1 MTPGYK
7 EKIIMH
13 SLFPKRVHPTE
24 MGSIQYLNFYAC
36 LFDLAEKKIF
46 HIDNN
51 RIWCINSETGDPVLD
66 MVISMMIPLSGKRIS
81 RLQLLV
87 PQKARAI
94 YRKQIELMLEKD
106 YLHEEDIVFISWK
119 VGSKYSVRKQD
130 LLKPGITKL
139 ERALVYGRKPD
150 RETWLLTLL
159 VGEGNLFSNIFANR
173 EFRDRAK
180 LRHKEFSSSEKYE
193 EDVTISALLK
203 TLRKTVRTKKA
214 VGAIAKS

>member
-1 MTPGYK
+1 MITGYK

-13 SLFPKRVHPTE
+13 SIYPKRINAAEGISIHYVH
-24 MGSIQYLNFYAC
+24 FYAC

-46 HIDNN
+46 HIDGN
-51 RIWCINSETGDPVLD
+51 RIWCSNTETNDPVLD
-66 MVISMMIPLSGKRIS
+66 TVISMLVPLSGKKTS

-87 PQKARAI
+87 PQKARAV
-94 YRKQIELMLEKD
+94 YKKQIELMLERD
-106 YLHEEDIVFISWK
+106 LLNMEDIIFISWK

-150 RETWLLTLL
+150 RETWLLALL
-159 VGEGNLFSNIFANR
+159 AGEGNLFGNIFTNR

-203 TLRKTVRTKKA
+203 TLRKSINTKKV
-214 VGAIAKS
+214 VGAITKT